1 VDVRQREQILSK
13 RFLKRCTLFEIKAG
27 LTNSTGIQLIDT
39 IQNDMV
45 KSAEDVGWEKQL
57 KDIEKERLPLLR
69 LSTI

>member
-1 VDVRQREQILSK
+1 
-13 RFLKRCTLFEIKAG
+13 
-27 LTNSTGIQLIDT
+27 LIDT

-69 LSTI
+69 LSTIYETHGRNFGAGCSGNKRCKYFAYRMAAL